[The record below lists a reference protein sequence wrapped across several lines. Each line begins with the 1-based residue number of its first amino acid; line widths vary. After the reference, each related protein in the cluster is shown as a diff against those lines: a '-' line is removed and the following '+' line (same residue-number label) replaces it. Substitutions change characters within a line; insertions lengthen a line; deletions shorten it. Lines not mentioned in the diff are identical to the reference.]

1 VLGSAC
7 LLPLF
12 FTGRV
17 AQLPPDLAT
26 RPRALLAGLAGRLR
40 RAPGVKVVAWAR
52 IPEGSPDAD
61 ELRLLVQVPGALR
74 GLLGVEVGVE
84 YGAALGGSAAAPF
97 VLIRAR
103 EGSAV
108 ISALPRELV
117 WTRGRKA
124 DERAA
129 LLRPRL
135 PTRAHCERLVLELVE
150 QLRDPEQSAGQRS
163 RSTRSV
169 QAAASRSVLSPAHVL

>member
-1 VLGSAC
+1 
-7 LLPLF
+7 
-12 FTGRV
+12 
-17 AQLPPDLAT
+17 
-26 RPRALLAGLAGRLR
+26 
-40 RAPGVKVVAWAR
+40 VAWAR
-52 IPEGSPDAD
+52 IPEGKAAAD

-84 YGAALGGSAAAPF
+84 YGAVGGGAAAAPF

-108 ISALPRELV
+108 VSALPRELI
-117 WTRGRKA
+117 WTRGRKP

-135 PTRAHCERLVLELVE
+135 PTGAHCERLVLELVA
-150 QLRDPEQSAGQRS
+150 QLRDAEESPVQRS
-163 RSTRSV
+163 RSNRSTL
-169 QAAASRSVLSPAHVL
+169 QARASLREPSPAHVL